1 MPSLD
6 GLVPASIGGWGISW
20 ESLLVFSMVSPSPNC
35 FFSWWISRFSVDV
48 LIILSPAVD
57 QLKWAISIAITIVK
71 LPEGKDRLVPILGFL
86 K

>member
-1 MPSLD
+1 MGKFVGFFHGFTITKL
-6 GLVPASIGGWGISW
+6 
-20 ESLLVFSMVSPSPNC
+20 